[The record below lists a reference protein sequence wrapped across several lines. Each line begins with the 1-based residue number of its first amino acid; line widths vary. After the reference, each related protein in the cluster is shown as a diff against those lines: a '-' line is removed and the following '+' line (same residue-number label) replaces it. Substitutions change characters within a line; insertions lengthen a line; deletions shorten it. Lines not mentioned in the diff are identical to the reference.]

1 MSCADLH
8 PYLRALAALA
18 AVGVMVDLFFLTM
31 RAAGALALDSPGA
44 LAHAVL
50 DVLALVFSAAV
61 LSGAV
66 PDLLG
71 LFGWSCGGSPE
82 APADLA
88 GMIGIL
94 GRGLFRLL
102 STLFLISGALA
113 LLAGA
118 GRAAA
123 AWLSGS
129 GGGAAGAVSWAVAGL
144 VLAVSGALIR
154 AFTEW
159 FAVQIARALIP

>member
-1 MSCADLH
+1 MSCADLY

-18 AVGVMVDLFFLTM
+18 AVGVMADLFFLAM
-31 RAAGALALDSPGA
+31 RTAGALALDSPGA

-71 LFGWSCGGSPE
+71 LFGWSCGGSPT
-82 APADLA
+82 APDLA
-88 GMIGIL
+88 EMIAIL

-102 STLFLISGALA
+102 STLLLISGALA

-154 AFTEW
+154 AFTDW